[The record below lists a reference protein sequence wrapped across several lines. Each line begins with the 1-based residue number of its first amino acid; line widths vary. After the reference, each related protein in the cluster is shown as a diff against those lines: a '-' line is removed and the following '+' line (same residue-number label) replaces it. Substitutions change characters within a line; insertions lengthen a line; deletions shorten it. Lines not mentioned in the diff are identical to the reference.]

1 MVDDEKT
8 DALSSGK
15 RGKMEMLASIV
26 AVALKPSNISRIMR
40 FTNTNNSTISDYL
53 KFMIEKRLIK
63 KQSIARAGKN
73 VRAFVATKKGIKFL
87 KTYCD
92 ILKLLYGKNFLETT
106 NDLAVVCLQLSK
118 CPTKTLNQIVN

>member
-1 MVDDEKT
+1 MVDNEKT

-15 RGKMEMLASIV
+15 RGKIEILASII
-26 AVALKPSNISRIMR
+26 AVALKPSNISRIVR
-40 FTNTNNSTISDYL
+40 YTNTNNSTISDYL

-63 KQSIARAGKN
+63 KQRIARAGKN
-73 VRAFVATKKGIKFL
+73 VRVFVATKKGISFL

-92 ILKLLYGKNFLETT
+92 ILKLLYGENFLETT

-118 CPTKTLNQIVN
+118 CPTKMLNEIVN